1 LVEQTIKTD
10 IMTKE
15 ELAAE
20 IAKQTGIEKVVVL
33 KTIESFM
40 TTVKTNMTQNKNI
53 YLRGFGTFLV
63 KKRAKKT
70 ARNISKNTSIIV
82 PEHFVPTFKPSK
94 EFATQ
99 VKDKKH

>member
-1 LVEQTIKTD
+1 
-10 IMTKE
+10 MTKE